1 MDSSELEPARKMNI
15 FVLIFLVGLQSFTW
29 AYFVEGPLFQDA
41 TSFTFDISTSTLIK
55 PTPCYITSDSVSQCR
70 RKRGVEEKP
79 RIIHFDDDLDVA
91 PSAVIGVETTLAPRL
106 ITKRYNSKT
115 VHSSFDNSYS
125 ASVNIFRQLAAKRRN
140 NKITVGD
147 CGLSTVNFSQFLSCL
162 GMTVQETTT
171 LTATFTQ
178 TETLSSG
185 YTTMT
190 VLGCTPAGFL
200 YTYCPAAAS
209 VIETLGSRTHYLPP
223 LKTIDESAAAQPSLR
238 ASGST
243 GSVNEEKR
251 VESRI
256 YKIKLIC

>member
-1 MDSSELEPARKMNI
+1 
-15 FVLIFLVGLQSFTW
+15 
-29 AYFVEGPLFQDA
+29 
-41 TSFTFDISTSTLIK
+41 
-55 PTPCYITSDSVSQCR
+55 
-70 RKRGVEEKP
+70 
-79 RIIHFDDDLDVA
+79 
-91 PSAVIGVETTLAPRL
+91 
-106 ITKRYNSKT
+106 
-115 VHSSFDNSYS
+115 
-125 ASVNIFRQLAAKRRN
+125 
-140 NKITVGD
+140 
-147 CGLSTVNFSQFLSCL
+147 
-162 GMTVQETTT
+162 MTVQETTT

-200 YTYCPAAAS
+200 YAYCPAAAS
-209 VIETLGSRTHYLPP
+209 VGETLGSRTHYLPP